1 MSDNWIVG
9 NLESAFRTWNGKLAE
24 IWSLLTTSPQDF
36 RGGGIWT
43 VMVNINDGLKA
54 IGYGLL
60 VLFFAVGIFSATA
73 NFRELQRP
81 ENALKYFIRFAAAK
95 TAVGYCMDLMTAIFS
110 ICGGIVQNVMGHV
123 GGLAG
128 ASVTLPGEI
137 VTAIEEVGFLESIPL
152 WLVSFLGSLFI
163 TVMSFILIMTVYG
176 RFFKIYLFAAL
187 APIPLSAFASE
198 TTSGTGKAFVKGF
211 IGVCLEGAVI
221 VLACLIFSV
230 FAQSGTPGWNDTG
243 SPVTMA
249 WEYIAAAIF
258 NMLIL
263 VGLVK
268 GADRVVKE
276 MFGL

>member
-9 NLESAFRTWNGKLAE
+9 NLQNALNTWNDKLNE
-24 IWSLLTTSPQDF
+24 IWVLLTTSPEEF
-36 RGGGIWT
+36 RGGGIWA
-43 VMVNINDGLKA
+43 VMTNINEGLKA

-60 VLFFAVGIFSATA
+60 VLFFAVGIFAATA

-81 ENALKYFIRFAAAK
+81 EHALRYFIRFVAAK
-95 TAVGYCMDLMTAIFS
+95 TVVTYGMDLITALFS
-110 ICGGIVQNVMGHV
+110 FSGGVVQNVMGHV
-123 GGLAG
+123 GNLVG
-128 ASVTLPGEI
+128 ASVTVPEEI
-137 VTAIEEVGFLESIPL
+137 VSAIENVGFLESIPL

-163 TVMSFILIMTVYG
+163 TVMSFLLIMTVYG

-198 TTSGTGKAFVKGF
+198 VTAGTGKAYAKGL
-211 IGVCLEGAVI
+211 IGVCMEGVVI
-221 VLACLIFSV
+221 VLACLV
-230 FAQSGTPGWNDTG
+230 FTAFTQSGGPAVNTAAD
-243 SPVTMA
+243 PVTMS
-249 WEYIAAAIF
+249 WDYIAQTIF

>member
-1 MSDNWIVG
+1 
-9 NLESAFRTWNGKLAE
+9 
-24 IWSLLTTSPQDF
+24 
-36 RGGGIWT
+36 
-43 VMVNINDGLKA
+43 MVNINGGLKA

-81 ENALKYFIRFAAAK
+81 ENALKYFIRFVAAK
-95 TAVGYCMDLMTAIFS
+95 TAVGYCMDVMTAIFS
-110 ICGGIVQNVMGHV
+110 ISGGIVQNVMGHV
-123 GGLAG
+123 GGLVG
-128 ASVTLPGEI
+128 ASVTLPDEI
-137 VTAIEEVGFLESIPL
+137 ITAIEEVGFLESIPL

-163 TVMSFILIMTVYG
+163 TIMSFILIMTVYG

-187 APIPLSAFASE
+187 APIPLAAFASE

-211 IGVCLEGAVI
+211 IGVCMEGAVI
-221 VLACLIFSV
+221 VLACLIYSA
-230 FAQSGTPGWNDTG
+230 FAQSGTPGWND
-243 SPVTMA
+243 SASAVTMA
-249 WEYIAAAIF
+249 WEYIASAIF